1 MNGAQK
7 ESVGTAHPGLK
18 AWATEN
24 KPLLKLGRYR
34 RIASLILA
42 AALLASAAAHAAQT
56 AESRAESRAESLPYA
71 VVVSG
76 LGGDSTYEKLIQGW
90 GKDLSSALR
99 KNVGSDGRV
108 FWLAAKKQEGVHAES
123 TREEI
128 RKLFDQLA
136 ARVRPHDVLE
146 LFLIGHGSYDDYD
159 YRLSIPGPDLT
170 ASQWAELLARIPAER
185 QAVVNMTS
193 ASGGSMA
200 ALQRKGRVVV
210 TSTTAGRERNFSVF
224 ARYFVAALQD
234 TAADTDKNQ
243 EISALE
249 AFRYAT
255 REVTRYYESVKRLA
269 TEHPVLEDR
278 GEGEGVRDPN
288 PQNGIGMLAA
298 ALPLVRLGGQ
308 QSAADTPQARE
319 LRAKK
324 RKLEEGIEQLK
335 YGKASMDTEQYAQQ
349 LEKMLVELS
358 VTQQQL
364 DNLEKKAEP
373 RP

>member
-1 MNGAQK
+1 VSKRSYPRSGWHRRLQTAL
-7 ESVGTAHPGLK
+7 VGG
-18 AWATEN
+18 
-24 KPLLKLGRYR
+24 
-34 RIASLILA
+34 
-42 AALLASAAAHAAQT
+42 ALLCAGVAARAQSV
-56 AESRAESRAESLPYA
+56 EGVPYA

-90 GKDLSSALR
+90 GKDLSTALR
-99 KNVGSDGRV
+99 KNAGSDGRV
-108 FWLAAKKQEGVHAES
+108 FWLAAKKQEGVYAES

-128 RKLFDQLA
+128 RNLFDQLA

-255 REVTRYYESVKRLA
+255 REVARYYESVKRLA

-298 ALPLVRLGGQ
+298 ALPLVRLGSQ
-308 QSAADTPQARE
+308 QSAADTPQTRE

-324 RKLEEGIEQLK
+324 RKLEESIEQLK

-349 LEKMLVELS
+349 LEKMLVELA

-373 RP
+373 RPQGSGG